1 MSTDDITP
9 EDRDAM
15 DAMARALPRVSPS
28 PDLGDRIVAAASA
41 DATPADAVPAD
52 ATPAQPLAEVIS
64 LDARRSRRRV
74 VLSSLAAAACAAA
87 VAVGVT
93 LAVTGGGT
101 SDPGPLTAS
110 TAIVAQAGDGV
121 SGTAALYGSEQA
133 GGMVQV
139 RLSGVPAPPANH
151 HYEVWVLEKGSTEM
165 TSVGSFTPSSRSV
178 DLMLPL
184 PAPADYAAVDI
195 SVEPN
200 GGSPAHSGTSLAGAK
215 FA

>member
-9 EDRDAM
+9 EDRAAM
-15 DAMARALPRVSPS
+15 DALGRALPRVSPS
-28 PDLGDRIVAAASA
+28 ADLGDRIVGAATGAGA
-41 DATPADAVPAD
+41 GITPEP
-52 ATPAQPLAEVIS
+52 PLAEVVS
-64 LDARRSRRRV
+64 LDERRSRRRV
-74 VLSSLAAAACAAA
+74 VISSLAAAACAAA

-93 LAVTGGGT
+93 LALTGSGP

-121 SGTAALYGSEQA
+121 SGTASLYASDDP

-139 RLSGVPAPPANH
+139 RLSGVPAPPKGH

-200 GGSPAHSGTSLAGAK
+200 GGPPAHSGTSLAGAK

>member
-9 EDRDAM
+9 EDRDTM
-15 DAMARALPRVSPS
+15 DAMGRALPRVSPP
-28 PDLGDRIVAAASA
+28 PDLGERIVAEASGQ
-41 DATPADAVPAD
+41 ATAQ
-52 ATPAQPLAEVIS
+52 QPLAEVIS
-64 LDARRSRRRV
+64 LDERRSRRRV

-93 LAVTGGGT
+93 LAFTGG
-101 SDPGPLTAS
+101 SADPGPLTAS

-139 RLSGVPAPPANH
+139 RLSDVPAPPSGH

-165 TSVGSFTPSSRSV
+165 TSVGSFTPSSGDV

-200 GGSPAHSGTSLAGAK
+200 GGPPAHSGTSLAGAK

>member
-1 MSTDDITP
+1 MSTDDMTP
-9 EDRDAM
+9 EERDTM
-15 DAMARALPRVSPS
+15 DALGRALPRVSPS
-28 PDLGDRIVAAASA
+28 ADLGDRIVAAAAA
-41 DATPADAVPAD
+41 DAGAGAGADAGA
-52 ATPAQPLAEVIS
+52 PLAPVVS
-64 LDARRSRRRV
+64 LDEHRSRRRL

-93 LAVTGGGT
+93 LAVTSNGPA
-101 SDPGPLTAS
+101 DPGPLTAS

-121 SGTAALYGSEQA
+121 SGTASLYASEQA
-133 GGMVQV
+133 GGTVQV
-139 RLSGVPAPPANH
+139 KLSDVPAPPKDH

-165 TSVGSFTPSSRSV
+165 TSVGSFTPSSRNV
-178 DLMLPL
+178 DLTLPL

-200 GGSPAHSGTSLAGAK
+200 GGPPAHSGTSLAGAK